1 MKICLYG
8 AAREQ
13 IDPSFMEAA
22 EAFGRSLALRGHTMV
37 YGGGAR
43 GMMGAAA
50 RGVRRAHGTLIAVAP
65 GDVNADGE
73 LFEENSCLLLT
84 RTLAERKEQFLHLSD
99 AFVVM
104 PGGIGTYDEFFDLL
118 SVKRLTDWT
127 GGAGTVSRAQMS
139 GAGDDGSA
147 DPLLQPSVVHISQ
160 KPVAVYNI
168 NGYFDPLLQLLEH
181 TIRQEFAGS
190 WTRDLYRF
198 CTTEEAVWQCLS
210 GFPEECCDA
219 EELTDA
225 DYDLWERRSE
235 KGFWRSFLEEQE
247 K

>member
-13 IDPSFMEAA
+13 IHPSFMEAA
-22 EAFGRSLALRGHTMV
+22 GAFGRSLARRGHTLV
-37 YGGGAR
+37 YGGGAW

-50 RGVRRAHGTLIAVAP
+50 RGVQSQQGRLIAVAP

-73 LFEENSCLLLT
+73 IFEANSRLILT
-84 RTLAERKEQFLHLSD
+84 RTLAERKEMFMHLSD

-104 PGGIGTYDEFFDLL
+104 PGGIGTLDEFFDLL

-127 GGAGTVSRAQMS
+127 AGAGTESQTNIFGS
-139 GAGDDGSA
+139 KDDGSA

-181 TIRQEFAGS
+181 TIREEFAGA
-190 WTRDLYRF
+190 WTRELYRF
-198 CTTEEAVWQCLS
+198 CSTEAEVWQCLE

-219 EELTDA
+219 AELTDA
-225 DYDLWERRSE
+225 DYDMWERRSE

-247 K
+247 Q